1 MPRLSDL
8 LLGLTAAALLTVTA
22 TPAHAVADRRDGPVM
37 LRALNDLMSFAA
49 PGRLVRYDNPET
61 GNQGS
66 VTALRQFRE
75 GGRLCWDYS
84 RNYFDG
90 ATEMIVNGTAC
101 ELELGL
107 WTVSREGAARP
118 KTGGGAWTEPGTQ
131 PAQPAAPAAAPA
143 SSGYDRAMVRETQQ
157 LLTDLGYR
165 PGPVDGAYGRKTG
178 AAISEYQRTAGLSVT
193 GQPSQPLLQSLR
205 SSKAAMRGSATGA
218 ATGTTTTTTLQPT
231 VQPAP
236 QPAPAPAPT
245 PTPTTTTDA
254 GSTGGSSG
262 GGWVN
267 PDSQAAPASPSPAPA
282 AIPPPPPPP
291 PPEPQ

>member
-1 MPRLSDL
+1 MSRCRDL
-8 LLGLTAAALLTVTA
+8 IVALGAAAFLLVTA
-22 TPAHAVADRRDGPVM
+22 TTAALAVADRRDSQVM

-61 GNQGS
+61 GNTGS

-75 GGRLCWDYS
+75 TGRLCWDYS
-84 RNYFDG
+84 RNYVDG

-101 ELELGL
+101 ELEPGL

-131 PAQPAAPAAAPA
+131 PAQPAAPSAAPA
-143 SSGYDRAMVRETQQ
+143 STGYSRAMVRETQQ

-165 PGPVDGAYGRKTG
+165 PGPIDGAYGRKTG
-178 AAISEYQRTAGLSVT
+178 AAISEYQRTAGVSVT

-205 SSKAAMRGSATGA
+205 ASKAAMRGSATGA
-218 ATGTTTTTTLQPT
+218 AASTAPATS

-236 QPAPAPAPT
+236 QPAPAPAPA

-254 GSTGGSSG
+254 GSSSG
-262 GGWVN
+262 GWLN
-267 PDSQAAPASPSPAPA
+267 PDSQSAPASPSPAPA

-291 PPEPQ
+291 PEPQ